1 MNTKKMFEL
10 LNTFMSNKDSMKDPE
25 SMVKLVEPLMK
36 GKKIKREVLILR
48 KWNKFLIL

>member
-36 GKKIKREVLILR
+36 GKKSKG
-48 KWNKFLIL
+48 KF